1 MKIKMTA
8 LLVAASSLAFL
19 TAVSS
24 EPAGNS
30 NAAEAKNIVKTFATS
45 LQDEL
50 QAAIK
55 EGGPVKAIAVCKE
68 RAPAIAQGLSD
79 QTGWEVGRTSLKL
92 RNSTLN
98 APDDWERQ
106 VMLRFDERRAAGEDV
121 QTMAYAEVVEKDGSK
136 QFRFM
141 KAIPT
146 GEVCLACHGNS
157 IAPTVATALDEAYPD
172 DLARGY
178 NLGDVRGAF
187 TLSKSL

>member
-1 MKIKMTA
+1 MTIRMTT
-8 LLVAASSLAFL
+8 LLVAASSLTFL

-24 EPAGNS
+24 EPADNS

-45 LQDEL
+45 LQAEL

-55 EGGPVKAIAVCKE
+55 EGGPVEAIAVCKE
-68 RAPAIAQGLSD
+68 RAPAIAKGLSD
-79 QTGWEVGRTSLKL
+79 QMGWEVGRTSLKL

-106 VMLRFDERRAAGEDV
+106 VMLRFDERTAAGEDV

-157 IAPTVATALDEAYPD
+157 VAPTVVTALDEAYPD
-172 DLARGY
+172 DQARGY
-178 NLGDVRGAF
+178 KLGDVRGAF
-187 TLSKSL
+187 TLSKPL

>member
-1 MKIKMTA
+1 MRTGMTA
-8 LLVAASSLAFL
+8 LLVAASSLAFM

-24 EPAGNS
+24 EPADDS
-30 NAAEAKNIVKTFATS
+30 NATEARKIVKTFATS
-45 LQDEL
+45 LQGEL

-92 RNSTLN
+92 RNPTLN

-141 KAIPT
+141 KAVPT
-146 GEVCLACHGNS
+146 GEVCLACHGSS
-157 IAPTVATALDEAYPD
+157 IAPAIATTLDEAYPD
-172 DLARGY
+172 DQARGY
-178 NLGDVRGAF
+178 KLGDVRGAF
-187 TLSKSL
+187 TLSKPL